1 MVNLPNNTLLS
12 AYNDSPTRRT
22 PLALATSQNGGK
34 TWTRVAVV
42 EDAINGSFHYPNV
55 FYVPRDV
62 RALAMHRSASWPENG
77 VAFSMLVQAD
87 GGCGRLKRSVLVCAV
102 VVATLSLSS
111 A

>member
-42 EDAINGSFHYPNV
+42 EDATNGSFHYPNV
-55 FYVPRDV
+55 FYVPREV
-62 RALAMHRSASWPENG
+62 RALAMHCAALMAWESARRASH
-77 VAFSMLVQAD
+77 M
-87 GGCGRLKRSVLVCAV
+87 RL
-102 VVATLSLSS
+102 
-111 A
+111 

>member
-22 PLALATSQNGGK
+22 PLALATSTNGGK

-42 EDAINGSFHYPNV
+42 EDATNGSFHYPNV

-62 RALAMHRSASWPENG
+62 RALAAL
-77 VAFSMLVQAD
+77 VACRMLVQPEMPAVAD
-87 GGCGRLKRSVLVCAV
+87 TLGAVACTGC
-102 VVATLSLSS
+102 SS
-111 A
+111 SSCE